1 LPTTEFRLIS
11 FQAAR
16 VNRRSYAPFFDG
28 PFLDKLRPRAD
39 YWRNQIFPMEIHQL
53 RYFVAV
59 ADEGSFSRAAARE
72 HVAQPSL
79 SQQIQKLE
87 AEMGQ
92 RLFDRLPRSVV
103 LTEAGKYLLEY
114 ARKILVEIADARRCL
129 DELKRE
135 VVGRLAVGA
144 IPTITP
150 YVLPALIGKFQH
162 RYPKVS
168 LEIFEDTTERL
179 VRRLEDGGLDIA
191 FVSTCDES
199 PALERLSLGKEALL
213 ILLPQEHSLAKKKKI
228 RWGDLKSQKFL
239 LLHEMHCLSAQVYQ
253 FLAAHHLRPALAVR
267 GAQLGT
273 IARMVAA
280 GMRVSLV
287 PQMMIE
293 AEPVTG
299 CVALPFAPPVPVREL
314 NVVRNPLRFQSK
326 AAAAFQQE
334 AAAAFSSKPN
344 AH

>member
-1 LPTTEFRLIS
+1 
-11 FQAAR
+11 
-16 VNRRSYAPFFDG
+16 
-28 PFLDKLRPRAD
+28 
-39 YWRNQIFPMEIHQL
+39 MEVHQL

-87 AEMGQ
+87 AEMDQ

-103 LTEAGKYLLEY
+103 VTEAGRCLLDY
-114 ARKILVEIADARRCL
+114 ARRILVEIADGRRCV

-144 IPTITP
+144 IPTIAP
-150 YVLPALIGKFQH
+150 YVLPALIGKFQQ
-162 RYPKVS
+162 RYPKVA

-179 VRRLEDGGLDIA
+179 VRRMEDGEVDIA
-191 FVSTCDES
+191 LVSTCDEG
-199 PALERLSLGKEALL
+199 PALERHSLGKEALL
-213 ILLPQEHSLAKKKKI
+213 ALLPKGHQLAKKQKI
-228 RWGDLKSQKFL
+228 KWGDLKSQKFL

-253 FLAAHHLRPALAVR
+253 FLAAHHLRPELTVR

-280 GMRVSLV
+280 GMGVTLV

-299 CVALPFAPPVPVREL
+299 CVALPFAPPVPTREL

-326 AAAAFQQE
+326 AAAAFDQE

-344 AH
+344 AG

>member
-1 LPTTEFRLIS
+1 
-11 FQAAR
+11 
-16 VNRRSYAPFFDG
+16 
-28 PFLDKLRPRAD
+28 
-39 YWRNQIFPMEIHQL
+39 MEVHQL

-87 AEMGQ
+87 AEMDQ

-103 LTEAGKYLLEY
+103 VTEAGKCLLEY
-114 ARKILVEIADARRCL
+114 ARKILVEIADARRCV

-144 IPTITP
+144 IPTIAP
-150 YVLPALIGKFQH
+150 YVLPALIEKFQR
-162 RYPKVS
+162 RYPKVT

-179 VRRLEDGGLDIA
+179 VRRMEDGEVDIA
-191 FVSTCDES
+191 LVSTCDES
-199 PALERLSLGKEALL
+199 PALERQSLGKEPLL
-213 ILLPQEHSLAKKKKI
+213 VLLPKGHQLAKKKMIK
-228 RWGDLKSQKFL
+228 WSDLKSQKFL

-253 FLAAHHLRPALAVR
+253 FLAAHHLRPELTVR

-280 GMRVSLV
+280 GMGVTLV

-326 AAAAFQQE
+326 AAAAFQQA
-334 AAAAFSSKPN
+334 AAAAFSSEPN
-344 AH
+344 AR